1 MDTPGSNE
9 VSQKDLQSI
18 AHLNLQTAAA
28 YIYVMTFFDLRNNQ
42 DYAAFEKILW
52 KDKGEQDYSRLIVN
66 EIFFVDIFRDSRVTI
81 VVTRMDDQKEE
92 VRESERLSDER
103 VKQIVSEGIKTA
115 LDLDFVSP
123 DIVFPVSGKLAFQV
137 SKKLTQFSCS

>member
-1 MDTPGSNE
+1 MIMQPLKKLSGRIKARRITLE
-9 VSQKDLQSI
+9 C
-18 AHLNLQTAAA
+18 
-28 YIYVMTFFDLRNNQ
+28 LRMKSL
-42 DYAAFEKILW
+42 A
-52 KDKGEQDYSRLIVN
+52 
-66 EIFFVDIFRDSRVTI
+66 FVDIFRDSRVAI
-81 VVTRMDDQKEE
+81 VVTRMDDQREE

-137 SKKLTQFSCS
+137 NKKLTQFFHVRNCHLNF